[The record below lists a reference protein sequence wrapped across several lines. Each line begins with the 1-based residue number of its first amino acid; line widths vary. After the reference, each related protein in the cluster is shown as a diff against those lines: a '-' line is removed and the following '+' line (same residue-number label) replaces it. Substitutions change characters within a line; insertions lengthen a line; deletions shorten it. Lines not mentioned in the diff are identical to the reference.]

1 MAFTEAQLTEI
12 TKLKKLERTYEGIV
26 KTSMSGE
33 QVQRAKIELKKIKDR
48 IIELDPN
55 DVYSEVEASSA
66 GQRNI
71 SSSPSN
77 SFENFTML
85 SRFPLQRASAHSS
98 DSDINLMYTILH
110 AWETVFMTALFDKHV
125 KLDYSLNSER
135 DTHYSILANVK
146 RYQKTLIETLEDYHT
161 ATREDAKLQLGEMKR
176 RYSRQFL
183 NEGAA
188 YLRKVKV
195 FWEDI
200 DADAKNHGTKC
211 TNRDD
216 RISFDLK
223 FESESF
229 LKGETVETV
238 IHKAVIFLNEA
249 IQALRLPELP
259 VKKDF

>member
-26 KTSMSGE
+26 KTSMSSD

-48 IIELDPN
+48 ITELDPN
-55 DVYSEVEASSA
+55 DVYSQVESNSSSNSNSSA
-66 GQRNI
+66 NTFDKYQ
-71 SSSPSN
+71 
-77 SFENFTML
+77 ML
-85 SRFPLQRASAHSS
+85 SRFPMQRASAHSS
-98 DSDINLMYTILH
+98 DADINLMYTILH

-146 RYQKTLIETLEDYHT
+146 RYQKTLIETLEDYHM
-161 ATREDAKLQLGEMKR
+161 ATREDAKLQLVEMKR

-188 YLRKVKV
+188 YLRKVKA
-195 FWEDI
+195 FWDNI
-200 DADAKNHGTKC
+200 DSDAKSHGTKC

-216 RISFDLK
+216 RVSFDLR
-223 FESESF
+223 FETESF

-238 IHKAVIFLNEA
+238 IHKAVIFLSEA

-259 VKKDF
+259 EKKEY